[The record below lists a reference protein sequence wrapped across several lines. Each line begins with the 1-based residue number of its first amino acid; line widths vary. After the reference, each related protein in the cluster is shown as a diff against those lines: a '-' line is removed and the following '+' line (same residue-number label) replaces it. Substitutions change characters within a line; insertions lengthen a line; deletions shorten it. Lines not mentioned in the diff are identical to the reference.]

1 MRVRLESLIYG
12 LHVRTFLAAPQ
23 FTATGKAH
31 DDLTD
36 ASSQAGK
43 TGILGEK
50 SARPH
55 IEAMRVA
62 CILLTLYWLRKRLL
76 CANNFPGTNATTAS
90 HLCVA

>member
-43 TGILGEK
+43 TGILGEN

-55 IEAMRVA
+55 IEAFVA
-62 CILLTLYWLRKRLL
+62 VVLLLHSWQRKGLL
-76 CANNFPGTNATTAS
+76 CADSFPGTNTAS